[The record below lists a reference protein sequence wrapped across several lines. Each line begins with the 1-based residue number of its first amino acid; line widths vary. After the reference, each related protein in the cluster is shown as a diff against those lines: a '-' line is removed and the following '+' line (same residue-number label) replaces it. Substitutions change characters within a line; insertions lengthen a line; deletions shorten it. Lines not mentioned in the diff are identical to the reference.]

1 MRIMSRDDATSAPA
15 DRADNFSRVRADA
28 KCLGQGVSQGV
39 CGASMSAMV
48 WTVSLILLN
57 ALKALS
63 ITRLEFRQRVAAQ
76 EARQC
81 LERPL
86 HRNRLGPRPCA
97 ARAGRDRG
105 KNPGVNCAA
114 SARGRR
120 CTNASSAG
128 SSRQPTIRAK
138 SGGRASLRP
147 ISTTCASASRPF
159 PT

>member
-81 LERPL
+81 L
-86 HRNRLGPRPCA
+86 
-97 ARAGRDRG
+97 
-105 KNPGVNCAA
+105 
-114 SARGRR
+114 
-120 CTNASSAG
+120 
-128 SSRQPTIRAK
+128 
-138 SGGRASLRP
+138 
-147 ISTTCASASRPF
+147 
-159 PT
+159 